1 MKRHT
6 VLDYWSDSNIC
17 RSEIHRYVRLTE
29 IRYGSWAENEQRGR
43 ERAYWNW
50 PLRFRWLHWG
60 QAKPCL
66 SRTWGRWRR
75 AASGAWATPLLLLLL
90 LFSLCLFSP
99 WVRVEEGFSR
109 MKNQRGFYIV
119 PTIRLF
125 FLGLGFWPSNW
136 VRSGLFGELLFS
148 KWGYGSTR
156 ISFSDQYD
164 LRAFHSTISPTRHLI
179 LDFCGLLVD
188 LKSKYIYIYILYI
201 LNKIGLEPINLA
213 RPKKRVW
220 TIDLLAY
227 RENGLTHT
235 CPIVS
240 WNVVSNQINS

>member
-90 LFSLCLFSP
+90 LLLFSLCLFSP

-119 PTIRLF
+119 PTIRLI

-136 VRSGLFGELLFS
+136 VRSGLFGELLVS
-148 KWGYGSTR
+148 KWGVWVHPDIIFGSIWFTGVP
-156 ISFSDQYD
+156 
-164 LRAFHSTISPTRHLI
+164 FHHKPDPTSHIGFLWIIGR
-179 LDFCGLLVD
+179 
-188 LKSKYIYIYILYI
+188 LKKQIYIYIYIYLKELD
-201 LNKIGLEPINLA
+201 LNPLTWPNLKKEFEP
-213 RPKKRVW
+213 
-220 TIDLLAY
+220 
-227 RENGLTHT
+227 
-235 CPIVS
+235 
-240 WNVVSNQINS
+240 